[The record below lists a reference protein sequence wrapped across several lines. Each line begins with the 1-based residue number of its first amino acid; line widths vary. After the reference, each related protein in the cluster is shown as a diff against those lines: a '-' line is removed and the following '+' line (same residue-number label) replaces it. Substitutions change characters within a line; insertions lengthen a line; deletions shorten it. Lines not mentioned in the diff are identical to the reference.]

1 MPNWEEYYGT
11 YDPDELN
18 ERFHEDCVNASR
30 AEDEEYERLQRL
42 LANSDS
48 TELHKND
55 NDINSSEKSNEQI
68 LEEDDEE
75 IPF

>member
-18 ERFHEDCVNASR
+18 ERFHEDCINASR
-30 AEDEEYERLQRL
+30 AEDEEYEQLQRSFL
-42 LANSDS
+42 ESKSDPAKLNKS
-48 TELHKND
+48 NVQNN
-55 NDINSSEKSNEQI
+55 NDIDLS
-68 LEEDDEE
+68 EEDNEE